1 MIVVSEMPYQ
11 TSIAATA
18 AKIKE
23 LVNDKVIEGIADV
36 NDASAKGATKLEIT
50 LKRDAPGLVVLNNL
64 YKHTPLQTSYPIN
77 MVALVDGVPRTLHL
91 LQPLQSYG
99 GHPLGV
105 ITRRPAFRT
114 RNDPARSP
122 PFHG

>member
-36 NDASAKGATKLEIT
+36 NDASAKGATKLAIT

-64 YKHTPLQTSYPIN
+64 YKHTPLQTSYSIN
-77 MVALVDGVPRTLHL
+77 MVALVDRVPRTLHL
-91 LQPLQSYG
+91 LQALPSSV
-99 GHPLGV
+99 GHQIEEIGRASCRERGCQNV
-105 ITRRPAFRT
+105 
-114 RNDPARSP
+114 
-122 PFHG
+122 